1 MGRLDLTFCSVPFN
15 ARPDWGAA
23 HVAIDALDDS
33 ELRELFEEGDILEAE
48 HAASAEEAM
57 PIVRQALHADVEAFR
72 AVALDGYHGSL
83 TRLNPPGVTMM
94 IAENDNHPFN
104 DRPDSLY
111 EILER
116 FRRTAILVPA
126 GFHDLR

>member
-15 ARPDWGAA
+15 AKPDWDAA
-23 HVAIDALDDS
+23 HAAIDALDDDQ
-33 ELRELFEEGDILEAE
+33 LRELLEEKEIVEAE
-48 HAASAEEAM
+48 FATTEEEAF
-57 PIVRQALHADVEAFR
+57 PIIRSALHADVDAFR

-94 IAENDNHPFN
+94 IAENDDRAFN
-104 DRPDSLY
+104 DRPDSLF
-111 EILER
+111 EIFGR
-116 FRRTAILVPA
+116 FRRTGILVPA